1 MEYLILIRGSTL
13 SCRLYISSL
22 ALKLWDSRIG
32 KRIWLLGRQRIQCVH
47 IPPWI
52 DPHSFLLLFKYYT
65 TSGNTRPGNQAD
77 GGVGMH
83 EYPPSKVILLMS
95 FSLYFQFFSCSLLS
109 FSPLYFPFDFF
120 FFFAIAGIP
129 PALQN
134 VLGS

>member
-65 TSGNTRPGNQAD
+65 TSGNTRPGNYTPARLN
-77 GGVGMH
+77 GGVGGGGMQL
-83 EYPPSKVILLMS
+83 YPPSKVILLMS
-95 FSLYFQFFSCSLLS
+95 FSLYF
-109 FSPLYFPFDFF
+109 
-120 FFFAIAGIP
+120 
-129 PALQN
+129 
-134 VLGS
+134 

>member
-65 TSGNTRPGNQAD
+65 TSGNTRPGNYTPARLN
-77 GGVGMH
+77 GGVGGGDACISSVKSH
-83 EYPPSKVILLMS
+83 S
-95 FSLYFQFFSCSLLS
+95 FDVFLIIFLVFFLLS
-109 FSPLYFPFDFF
+109 S
-120 FFFAIAGIP
+120 
-129 PALQN
+129 
-134 VLGS
+134 